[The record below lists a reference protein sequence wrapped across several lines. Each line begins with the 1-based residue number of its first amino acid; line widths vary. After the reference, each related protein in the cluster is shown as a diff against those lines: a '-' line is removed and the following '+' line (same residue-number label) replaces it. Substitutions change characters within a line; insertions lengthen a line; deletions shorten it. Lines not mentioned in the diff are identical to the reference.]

1 MRPLVRYRVDHLK
14 RQSTSLYSI
23 PYLSNPQIVI
33 ALLFSCSMT
42 CQNGELLSQERVVCR
57 GQNPKCSEFDAC
69 IQIQRHGNEQCC
81 IDLVLFLYIA
91 FVEHRPQ
98 SLSKESNKGE
108 FVLFFFLFKSWPT
121 SLMHF
126 REKEYCIKPP
136 GERRPCIH
144 TIG

>member
-1 MRPLVRYRVDHLK
+1 MRYRVEHLK
-14 RQSTSLYSI
+14 RQSTSPYSI
-23 PYLSNPQIVI
+23 TYLSNPQIVI
-33 ALLFSCSMT
+33 VLLLSCSMA
-42 CQNGELLSQERVVCR
+42 CQNGKLLSQERVVCR
-57 GQNPKCSEFDAC
+57 GQNPKFDAC

-91 FVEHRPQ
+91 FVEHSPQ
-98 SLSKESNKGE
+98 SLSKESNKG
-108 FVLFFFLFKSWPT
+108 VRSFFFLFKSWPT